1 MIRILHRAPSWIAV
15 DKPAGA
21 LVIPGRAEH
30 DRASL
35 REQVAE
41 QLGQPVWVVHR
52 LDRDTSGVLL
62 FALDAPAHRAL
73 STAFEAGRIGKLYW
87 ALVHGRISRPLE
99 LEWSLAKARQS
110 RMRVARAEES
120 GKPARTLVRPIE
132 TFREATW
139 IEAQPLTGRTHQI
152 RVHLAEAG
160 HPLLVDP
167 SYARSML
174 EQGSK
179 FISRTPLHAA
189 RLSIR
194 GIPGVEDQEIE
205 SAMPSDMQEA
215 LRRLTSV
222 RDRH

>member
-1 MIRILHRAPSWIAV
+1 
-15 DKPAGA
+15 
-21 LVIPGRAEH
+21 
-30 DRASL
+30 
-35 REQVAE
+35 
-41 QLGQPVWVVHR
+41 
-52 LDRDTSGVLL
+52 
-62 FALDAPAHRAL
+62 
-73 STAFEAGRIGKLYW
+73 
-87 ALVHGRISRPLE
+87 
-99 LEWSLAKARQS
+99 
-110 RMRVARAEES
+110 MRVARAEES
-120 GKPARTLVRPIE
+120 GKPARTRVRPIE

-174 EQGSK
+174 EEGSK

-194 GIPGVEDQEIE
+194 AIPGIEDQEIQ
-205 SAMPSDMQEA
+205 SDMPSDMQEA